1 MSQKLA
7 RSLVIILLIPYS
19 LFIIEFLAKEVTF
32 QNIIKVIAA
41 VSGPLPLAIFIA
53 YIFVAKENL
62 LAEIDETRLNVF
74 TAFSYLLATCL
85 ISILCL
91 YFFEAIVYKEL
102 SHSVVPIFLNSF
114 VLSLYIVNI
123 LWIKRIKMIA
133 ILSGISMGISI
144 YVLFI

>member
-19 LFIIEFLAKEVTF
+19 LFLIEFLAKEATF

-53 YIFVAKENL
+53 YIYVARENIL
-62 LAEIDETRLNVF
+62 TEIDETRLSTF
-74 TAFSYLLATCL
+74 TAFSYLLATSL
-85 ISILCL
+85 LSIICL
-91 YFFEAIVYKEL
+91 YFFEAFVYTEL
-102 SHSVVPIFLNSF
+102 SHSVVPIFLNSL
-114 VLSLYIVNI
+114 VLALYIVNI
-123 LWIKRIKMIA
+123 LVIKRIKMIA
-133 ILSGISMGISI
+133 ILSGMSMGISI